1 MVTDMSRTENIENR
15 EQDGINVKR
24 DDTNRE
30 RPFGIGDKIGYLFG
44 DFGNDFSFIFA
55 SSYLMVFYTKVLGIS
70 GFIVGLLFMAAR
82 VVDAFTDVTMGRIV
96 DRLRPAK
103 DGRFRPWIRRMCIPV
118 AVASTIMYLYFVK
131 DWAYG
136 WKIVYMVVTYLFW
149 GSFCYTAINIPYGSM
164 ASVISSD
171 PGERASLST
180 FRSVG
185 ASLASLVIGT
195 LVPLIVYD
203 TDELGNQIVK
213 PVQFT
218 LTALV
223 FGICSIICYLL
234 CYKLC
239 TERVHFEKKSGT
251 AETAKKESAEGSVEK
266 ESFGEI
272 ARGLLRNRSLLSI
285 VCAALVLLL
294 ASMLGQTMN
303 NYLFLD
309 YFKNAKAMA
318 TLNIVSIGGMLLL
331 APFIRRISTRF
342 GKKEAGA
349 AGMLLAGI
357 TYVTLYFLHVKS
369 IPLFLVLIFIGTLG
383 IGLFNMIIWAFIT
396 DIIDY
401 QEVSTGR
408 REDGTVYAVYSFAR
422 KVGQALA
429 GGIGGFALTAIG
441 YVSEA
446 KVQTALVSNR
456 IYVVATL
463 VPGICYLIVFII
475 MQFWY
480 PLDKRS
486 VEQNTAFL
494 QQKHNAVKD

>member
-1 MVTDMSRTENIENR
+1 M
-15 EQDGINVKR
+15 
-24 DDTNRE
+24 
-30 RPFGIGDKIGYLFG
+30 
-44 DFGNDFSFIFA
+44 
-55 SSYLMVFYTKVLGIS
+55 
-70 GFIVGLLFMAAR
+70 
-82 VVDAFTDVTMGRIV
+82 
-96 DRLRPAK
+96 
-103 DGRFRPWIRRMCIPV
+103 
-118 AVASTIMYLYFVK
+118 
-131 DWAYG
+131 
-136 WKIVYMVVTYLFW
+136 
-149 GSFCYTAINIPYGSM
+149 
-164 ASVISSD
+164 
-171 PGERASLST
+171 
-180 FRSVG
+180 
-185 ASLASLVIGT
+185 IGT

-234 CYKLC
+234 CYVLC
-239 TERVHFEKKSGT
+239 TERVHFEKKTVS
-251 AETAKKESAEGSVEK
+251 AQAVKKENTEQNIQK
-266 ESFGEI
+266 ESFREV
-272 ARGLLRNRSLLSI
+272 ARGLFRNRSLLSI

-331 APFIRRISTRF
+331 APFIRRISIRI

-357 TYVTLYFLHVKS
+357 TYVVLYFLHVKS

-446 KVQTALVSNR
+446 KSQTVLVSDR
-456 IYVVATL
+456 IYLVATL
-463 VPGICYLIVFII
+463 VPGICYLMVFVI

-494 QQKHNAVKD
+494 KHSMKLRKTRHEYCCMQKNNFMNGITVIEDLWKDRKSGLHGGR